1 MLHVT
6 GIGIVDFLLTVL
18 FIIIIAIVVVRV
30 CQALGLTADA
40 LAIPPYG
47 GLAQ

>member
-6 GIGIVDFLLTVL
+6 GIGLLDFLLTIVL
-18 FIIIIAIVVVRV
+18 IIVVAVVVVRV

-40 LAIPPYG
+40 LAIPPYE
-47 GLAQ
+47 GLLQ